1 MIYSLFVSEPQAYV
15 KAGKLKMNG
24 EEQEQEIRTRHT
36 FNLILYG

>member
-24 EEQEQEIRTRHT
+24 EEQEIRNLHT